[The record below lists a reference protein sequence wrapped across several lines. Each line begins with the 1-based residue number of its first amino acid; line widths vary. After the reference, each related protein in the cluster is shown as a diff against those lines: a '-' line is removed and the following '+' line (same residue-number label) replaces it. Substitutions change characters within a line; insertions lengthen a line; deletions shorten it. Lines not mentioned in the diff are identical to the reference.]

1 MVSQY
6 RWDKSKRL
14 ILKLAEMEVKRKE
27 GMDRDNMES
36 IRGFLVYVNKTYQ
49 EMKMYLKILNL
60 TLDSWRPF

>member
-1 MVSQY
+1 
-6 RWDKSKRL
+6 
-14 ILKLAEMEVKRKE
+14 MEVKRKE